1 LKSISNPFTF
11 SVLLRD
17 CIGLHGFQAK
27 KISEEPSKYRRK
39 THKNQ
44 LWGRL
49 IKMNKDKANTDRRTH
64 RYVRLQTKL
73 AISFSLVAIIA
84 SALLTSALYLT
95 VKSRLRQDI
104 RQRLYDIVNIA
115 ALQVDADAHATLVD
129 PAQEDS
135 DTYMRIK
142 RVLQDIR
149 DRGTD
154 IRFVYTWRRNAN
166 GQLIFVVD
174 AETDPNEI
182 SHLGDIY
189 DSAEPPILAQ
199 LATLDHTA
207 VDEELNADRWGV
219 WLSGYAP
226 FYRSDGRM
234 EGILGIDISASKVL
248 SYERRFLWVALGVFC
263 ATIPLVMA
271 LGWLFGHKLAAPI
284 VRLTTGSKHIADG
297 DLTHRV
303 PIQSNDEVGTLAKT
317 FNEMTRTLQESIMRR
332 DQEIVNRKK
341 AENGLEAL
349 NRELKLT
356 IQELTEAN
364 RQLQEFASIA
374 SHELKEPLRAIGTLA
389 SMIAQDYGDRLD
401 EEGEKSLEILV
412 GRAKRMS
419 SFMDGLVVYSKLG
432 RTTGKNQ
439 EIDLNH
445 VVKELIANL
454 LTPEKNIG
462 VTIENELPVVM
473 GEETHMMQVFRNLLD
488 NAIKYMDKP
497 KGRVNVSCVED
508 DGFWKFSVADN
519 GPGIEERYFEKI
531 FKIFQ
536 ILSSRDVRESTGMGL
551 AVVRKI
557 VEMYGGRVWVQS
569 KTGIGST
576 FFFTLPKAEMGFKDP
591 LLRPSSV
598 LHRPSPAG

>member
-1 LKSISNPFTF
+1 M
-11 SVLLRD
+11 
-17 CIGLHGFQAK
+17 Q
-27 KISEEPSKYRRK
+27 ISEDK
-39 THKNQ
+39 T
-44 LWGRL
+44 
-49 IKMNKDKANTDRRTH
+49 NTDEKTH
-64 RYVRLQTKL
+64 RYVKLQTKL
-73 AISFSLVAIIA
+73 AVSFSLVAIIA
-84 SALLTSALYLT
+84 SALLTFALYLT
-95 VKSRLRQDI
+95 VKTRLRQDI

-129 PAQEDS
+129 PAQEGR

-142 RVLQDIR
+142 RVLQNIR

-154 IRFVYTWRRNAN
+154 IRFVYTWRRDAN
-166 GQLIFVVD
+166 GRLIFVVD
-174 AETDPNEI
+174 AETDPKEI
-182 SHLGDIY
+182 SHLGDVY
-189 DSAEPPILAQ
+189 DSAEPSILAQ

-226 FYRSDGRM
+226 FYRSDGGM

-248 SYERRFLWVALGVFC
+248 SHERQVLWVALGVFC
-263 ATIPLVMA
+263 ASMPLLSA

-284 VRLTTGSKHIADG
+284 VKLTVGSKHIADG
-297 DLTHRV
+297 DLNHRV

-317 FNEMTRTLQESIMRR
+317 FNEMTETLQETITCR

-341 AENGLEAL
+341 AEHSLEAS
-349 NRELKLT
+349 NRDLKLT
-356 IQELTEAN
+356 IQGLTEAN

-389 SMIAQDYGDRLD
+389 SMIAQDYRDRLD
-401 EEGEKSLEILV
+401 EEGEKSLEILI

-419 SFMDGLVVYSKLG
+419 NFIDGLVVYSKLG
-432 RTTGKNQ
+432 RATGKN
-439 EIDLNH
+439 EEVNLNNIL
-445 VVKELIANL
+445 KEVIAQL
-454 LTPEKNIG
+454 HAPQKDTE
-462 VTIENELPVVM
+462 VTVENELPVVM
-473 GEETHMMQVFRNLLD
+473 GEEKHIMQVFRNLLD

-497 KGRVNVSCVED
+497 KGRVTISCVED

-569 KTGIGST
+569 KTGSGST
-576 FFFTLPKAEMGFKDP
+576 FFFTLPKLGDP
-591 LLRPSSV
+591 ESRIE
-598 LHRPSPAG
+598 